1 VYDAATNPRHVTFR
15 SQAHQEAIHMAR
27 SRQQTPEF
35 KEPYAKRS
43 GIEGTI
49 SQGVRAF
56 DVRRSRSIGQAKT
69 HVPHLII
76 APAMTVS
83 RLFAYLRETP
93 TGGTRISRFAA
104 LVAYVIRQ

>member
-1 VYDAATNPRHVTFR
+1 
-15 SQAHQEAIHMAR
+15 MAR